1 MLALWFALPVVLASN
16 QTMLRGQIRE
26 AFQSEIHD
34 LYDRVK
40 NAELSLQHKFE
51 SSTHRRADLWEI
63 QVAFVLGVWAS
74 LVCCA
79 ILALCYRVYLGKR
92 KKRRDKI

>member
-1 MLALWFALPVVLASN
+1 MIFGSSIALRTN

-26 AFQSEIHD
+26 AFQNEWND
-34 LYDRVK
+34 LYESVK

-79 ILALCYRVYLGKR
+79 ILALCYKVYRGKR
-92 KKRRDKI
+92 KKRHDKI